1 MITDSDFTD
10 EQLLLT
16 TVQAA
21 KVLGV
26 GRTTIYGLIKRGEI
40 HPVHI
45 ARSCRISWA
54 ELERFVARLD
64 AGANEDAA
72 DAAVADPP
80 PRRWRRVT
88 SADGRRRV
96 FAIDALE
103 HQDASA

>member
-1 MITDSDFTD
+1 MIGDDDFTD

-26 GRTTIYGLIKRGEI
+26 GRTTIYELMKQGELR
-40 HPVHI
+40 PVHI

-64 AGANEDAA
+64 GTDAMP
-72 DAAVADPP
+72 DEHR
-80 PRRWRRVT
+80 PRRWRRVEGPK
-88 SADGRRRV
+88 GRRTLV
-96 FAIDALE
+96 AVEVDGAP
-103 HQDASA
+103 SG